1 MTDAPGVLARTR
13 RFWRAYLR
21 DYSIYVVAVPITIF
35 IADDILTGWHD
46 HGHQSRLHIILE
58 NGAEDITFLCLWLAY
73 RGQDLW
79 ERRPI
84 PHWHC
89 ECPRCHFKWVMHP
102 KHRVR
107 ACPQCG
113 AAEPI

>member
-1 MTDAPGVLARTR
+1 MTGAGGVLARIR
-13 RFWRAYLR
+13 RSWDNYIRSY
-21 DYSIYVVAVPITIF
+21 YIYAVTVPIAIF

-58 NGAEDITFLCLWLAY
+58 NAAEDLGAIAVWLTFAGH
-73 RGQDLW
+73 RLW

-89 ECPRCHFKWVMHP
+89 ECPHCHFKWVMHP

-113 AAEPI
+113 AAEPG